1 MGHARKGGYRED
13 ESQDAHHLSYFRLD
27 MGALSRQHQ
36 TPVHHKCP
44 PDRRAAPVWFLY
56 RDNERRTTATQVVHQ
71 ELDVPPL
78 SLFLEKLGQ
87 KHRTR
92 NLDTPEYGSLDTVWA
107 TGTMPKTL
115 SAANN
120 VAHPYRILYKVT
132 AASIDF
138 AARKQLIELNEE
150 RATKTDRRG
159 FPLPKLTWRNFLDRQ
174 QVRGK
179 VINDKLQEACARYWQ
194 NYLDARQDRRE
205 DQTEP
210 NLRIANHRPLSLSE
224 KWGPASL
231 KYYAKLTRA
240 ESTML
245 FHLRTGVVGLKSYLF
260 SIHVRDIV
268 DDLCPCKQGK
278 HTVEHVFIHCP
289 ALLAERTRLYQQVG
303 HHDLKKLLT
312 RDSKAA
318 AAWAIRY
325 LSIEQFGLTGRQT
338 PDKIF
343 QKRDGA

>member
-1 MGHARKGGYRED
+1 M
-13 ESQDAHHLSYFRLD
+13 F
-27 MGALSRQHQ
+27 
-36 TPVHHKCP
+36 
-44 PDRRAAPVWFLY
+44 
-56 RDNERRTTATQVVHQ
+56 
-71 ELDVPPL
+71 
-78 SLFLEKLGQ
+78 
-87 KHRTR
+87 
-92 NLDTPEYGSLDTVWA
+92 
-107 TGTMPKTL
+107 
-115 SAANN
+115 
-120 VAHPYRILYKVT
+120 
-132 AASIDF
+132 
-138 AARKQLIELNEE
+138 
-150 RATKTDRRG
+150 
-159 FPLPKLTWRNFLDRQ
+159 
-174 QVRGK
+174 
-179 VINDKLQEACARYWQ
+179 
-194 NYLDARQDRRE
+194 
-205 DQTEP
+205 
-210 NLRIANHRPLSLSE
+210 
-224 KWGPASL
+224 
-231 KYYAKLTRA
+231 
-240 ESTML
+240 